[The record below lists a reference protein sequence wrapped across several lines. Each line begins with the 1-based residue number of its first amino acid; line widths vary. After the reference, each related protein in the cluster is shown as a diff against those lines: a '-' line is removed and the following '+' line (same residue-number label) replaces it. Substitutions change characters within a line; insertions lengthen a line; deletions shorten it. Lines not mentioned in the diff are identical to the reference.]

1 MTGTF
6 DICRNTCLGL
16 GLVMAV
22 AFTVAF
28 SGAMPFLLALVP
40 AFVLSAVACL
50 VLLRLVCGGAG
61 GGKGPVR
68 GVNFQAPEA
77 VHTPVGEPAP
87 GAPLPKQP
95 AAKTPAAGAPEK
107 QAPSAKTKAKKPAA
121 KRKKAAKAK
130 ADDLTQIKGLGP
142 RFQKTLNAGGIQS
155 FAQLARLD
163 EAALDKL
170 DADRPGLKSR
180 ALKEDW
186 AGQAKTFDKDGAGE

>member
-1 MTGTF
+1 
-6 DICRNTCLGL
+6 
-16 GLVMAV
+16 MAV

-50 VLLRLVCGGAG
+50 VLLRLVCGGGG
-61 GGKGPVR
+61 GGKGPVQ
-68 GVNFQAPEA
+68 GVSFQAPDA

-87 GAPLPKQP
+87 GTSLPKQP
-95 AAKTPAAGAPEK
+95 AAKTPAAEAPEK
-107 QAPSAKTKAKKPAA
+107 QAPATKTKAKKPAA
-121 KRKKAAKAK
+121 KKKAAKAK

-142 RFQKTLNAGGIQS
+142 RFQKTLNAGGILS

-170 DADRPGLKSR
+170 DADRPGLKAR

-186 AGQAKTFDKDGAGE
+186 AGQAKTYDKDGAGE